1 MAHDIRIAISCPDRT
16 GLLAAVTARLF
27 DLGSNLGDTSFT
39 VLGAEATYTC
49 VAEMPD
55 EVSVGNV
62 QAELEGVPE
71 LADADIAVSRFELEA
86 VRGPSALVTH
96 RIDVRGDDR
105 PGLVARLAEAFAD
118 FGANIV
124 RMESERQPGGAASGY
139 LIRFEVW
146 IPPERAD
153 TCIAT
158 VANTA
163 ESLGLS
169 CNASAA
175 AA

>member
-1 MAHDIRIAISCPDRT
+1 
-16 GLLAAVTARLF
+16 
-27 DLGSNLGDTSFT
+27 
-39 VLGAEATYTC
+39 
-49 VAEMPD
+49 
-55 EVSVGNV
+55 
-62 QAELEGVPE
+62 
-71 LADADIAVSRFELEA
+71 
-86 VRGPSALVTH
+86 
-96 RIDVRGDDR
+96 
-105 PGLVARLAEAFAD
+105 
-118 FGANIV
+118 
-124 RMESERQPGGAASGY
+124 MESERQPGGAASGY